1 MIRLI
6 YPPKCAL
13 CDKLLSRTETDLC
26 HHCRENTE
34 RFKIA
39 KSNIPHVAHWT
50 ALWYYKENVRKSIH
64 RYKFGRRRHRAA
76 VYGRLLAVKL
86 SDGWMQD
93 IDILSW
99 VPISP
104 LRKLKRGFDQSEL
117 ICRAVGKEL
126 GIPVTRVLKKIRH
139 TKPQSGIQGAAQ
151 RRANIVGAYKAV
163 QPQALSGKRIFL
175 IDDVVTT
182 GATVSECARTLLV
195 AGAKDIHFAAVA
207 ASSQNKK

>member
-6 YPPKCAL
+6 FPPKCTL
-13 CDKLLSRTETDLC
+13 CQKVLSKNETDLC

-34 RFKIA
+34 SFKIA
-39 KSNIPHVAHWT
+39 KSKIPYVAHWT
-50 ALWYYKENVRKSIH
+50 ALWYYKENVRKSIQ
-64 RYKFGRRRHRAA
+64 RYKFGRRRHYAS

-86 SDGWMQD
+86 SGVLSQNIEM
-93 IDILSW
+93 LSW

-104 LRKLKRGFDQSEL
+104 VRKLKRGYDQSEL

-126 GIPVTRVLKKIRH
+126 GIPVVRVLKKIRH
-139 TKPQSGIQGAAQ
+139 TPPQSSLQGAAR
-151 RRANIVGAYKAV
+151 RRANIVGAYKAI
-163 QPQALSGKRIFL
+163 QPQAFDDKRILL

-182 GATVSECARTLLV
+182 GSTVSECAKTLLI
-195 AGAKDIHFAAVA
+195 AGAKEIHFAAVA

>member
-6 YPPKCAL
+6 FPPKCTL
-13 CDKLLSRTETDLC
+13 CQKILSKEETDLC

-34 RFKIA
+34 CFKIA
-39 KSNIPHVAHWT
+39 KSKIPYVAHWT

-64 RYKFGRRRHRAA
+64 RYKFGRRRHYAEI
-76 VYGRLLAVKL
+76 YGRLLAVKL
-86 SDGWMQD
+86 SGLLTQD
-93 IDILSW
+93 IDLLSW

-104 LRKLKRGFDQSEL
+104 LRKLKRGYDQSEL
-117 ICRAVGKEL
+117 ICRAVGNEL
-126 GIPVTRVLKKIRH
+126 GIPVARVLKKVRH

-151 RRANIVGAYKAV
+151 RRANIIGAYK
-163 QPQALSGKRIFL
+163 PIEPHFLSGKRILL

-182 GATVSECARTLLV
+182 GSTVSECAKTLLV
-195 AGAKDIHFAAVA
+195 AGANEIHFAAIA